1 MRTVVLA
8 ATVLVV
14 GACGEFGAD
23 DDAAPQSDA
32 GAGTS
37 GRLGPDAS
45 AVEGGVVGGKD
56 GGDGAAPRGGASY
69 REEVLADGPL
79 LYYRLGDLTAPAALN
94 FGRTGD
100 ANGVYTGKV
109 TFGVPG
115 AIANDPDTAVAFG
128 ASDARLDIPALVMPE
143 FADQARFT
151 IEAWVKP
158 SEPSPLGYAHLVAKE
173 SGGAGEDPRLGY
185 ALYIE
190 QAVDSKPAA
199 FAFERWSGGK
209 NDGKVIFG
217 SAITPNQF
225 SHVVG
230 TYDGTAVRLYV
241 NGVVAGPVMDSRPI
255 DVQPSVDGK
264 IGAGPGPVRFNGVL
278 DEIAVYAVDLGPERV
293 QAHFAAARP

>member
-1 MRTVVLA
+1 M
-8 ATVLVV
+8 
-14 GACGEFGAD
+14 
-23 DDAAPQSDA
+23 
-32 GAGTS
+32 
-37 GRLGPDAS
+37 
-45 AVEGGVVGGKD
+45 
-56 GGDGAAPRGGASY
+56 
-69 REEVLADGPL
+69 LADGPL

-115 AIANDPDTAVAFG
+115 AIGNDPDTAVAFG

-158 SEPSPLGYAHLVAKE
+158 SEPSPLGYAHL
-173 SGGAGEDPRLGY
+173 
-185 ALYIE
+185 
-190 QAVDSKPAA
+190 
-199 FAFERWSGGK
+199 
-209 NDGKVIFG
+209 IFG

-264 IGAGPGPVRFNGVL
+264 IGAGPGTVRFKGVL